1 MIRINGYGVGIK
13 EYIMIKQHKGFHE
26 LRTNEI
32 FHYSVGTDHWWNRPL
47 VGLTD
52 SQKNNERK
60 VALAQMPL
68 FTRSHPRNARPPR
81 KSRRC
86 AAAAATSTMAAA
98 AGAQLRRPTME
109 MRRDAGAADAGCK
122 APFGELRNQDRVVH
136 PRFGGLDQCLLQHR
150 HVIAGYRCTSF
161 AVAEGRVAVAH
172 PGAAALD
179 WYSL

>member
-86 AAAAATSTMAAA
+86 ACRCSDKHN
-98 AGAQLRRPTME
+98 GSSGWRP
-109 MRRDAGAADAGCK
+109 
-122 APFGELRNQDRVVH
+122 
-136 PRFGGLDQCLLQHR
+136 
-150 HVIAGYRCTSF
+150 
-161 AVAEGRVAVAH
+161 AEGGQR
-172 PGAAALD
+172 
-179 WYSL
+179 WR